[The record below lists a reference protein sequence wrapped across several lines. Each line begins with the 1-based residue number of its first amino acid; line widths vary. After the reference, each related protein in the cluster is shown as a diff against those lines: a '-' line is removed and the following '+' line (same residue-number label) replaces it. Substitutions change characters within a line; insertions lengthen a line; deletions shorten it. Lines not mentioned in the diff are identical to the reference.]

1 MAKNYTGDIDQN
13 IKYTGYNF
21 PNQKVSD
28 DKKTDKWY
36 KKCIDFAEGLVG
48 SNEYYRGEYGNKSE
62 NYNLRANI
70 IDVRNFQKYINPA
83 QLDLDSFPA
92 KFQHVGIGNAKI
104 DLLIGD
110 YISRRREF
118 RAYISGK
125 DEDSNTRKEEALK
138 EELFKKTLEI
148 IQKSDNEQYI
158 QKEAE
163 KLKNYMTYDFQ
174 DLAER
179 TANLILQREYKE
191 NNFDFVFR
199 RTFED
204 LLVSGEQVV
213 QIDVLGGKPIMR
225 RIDPRNVFT
234 MGGGSSLYLHEK
246 DIIVIYQY
254 RSLGQI
260 IDDYWDYLS
269 DEDVKKLE
277 RRDQYLSDYQSDYYL
292 SNRGDLALLVD
303 NADKIIG
310 DPSTT
315 ADDTIKLISPNVI
328 EKYAF
333 GGDFNE
339 NGEIREVTIYW
350 KSRRKIGKLTYL
362 DEYGDEQITYVNEFY
377 KPKEELGESVKW
389 MWVNEWLRGTK
400 IGQDIYVK
408 MQPVEHG
415 SKSMTNLSSGTPP
428 IIGMT
433 CNTNGYKIQSVMD
446 LLKPFDYAYDIGFW
460 KRELEIATFKGTA
473 TAVNASLIPS
483 GWEPAEWLQ
492 YTAVD
497 KIMFLDPTQE
507 ILKGPSQGKSAG
519 AFNTFIT
526 QEVSMGANTT
536 GIQMLT
542 DYLAAIEGT
551 MGKIAGV
558 QGAREGEIGTR
569 AAVRNVQAEIGQF
582 AKITERWFQLDSEFR
597 RLALSK
603 FLEACKIAYKDN
615 PQRGSFLLDDLGQQF
630 VQQYTEFS
638 ETEFDLHI
646 SDSNSDTQLFNDL
659 RQLAQAAIQNGNA
672 QISDLISIYTT
683 NSSQSIARKLKDSS
697 ERLAQQQK
705 ESQEQDRQ
713 AAQQMKQMELQDN
726 QAKREFEAAEKQ
738 KDRESQERIA
748 EIRAMAMTYR
758 GDSDR
763 DGVPDLL
770 EVETARQKGIL
781 DAKKLEIEERKLNE
795 KERSNRANEE
805 LKRSQQ
811 NTPPKTT

>member
-315 ADDTIKLISPNVI
+315 GDDTIKLISPNVI

>member
-315 ADDTIKLISPNVI
+315 GDDTIKLISPNVI

-726 QAKREFEAAEKQ
+726 QAKREFEATEKQ